1 MIEISL
7 HTTISHIIFITLH
20 YHYFCLLCKSNKKK
34 RETFDNNDFF
44 HYFCAMK
51 QEQDI
56 KLSVVIPVYNKQ
68 EYLETC
74 MKSVFAQDLKG
85 IEAIA
90 VDDGSTDGSG
100 AVLDHLAYSFPS
112 LRVIHTTNGGVTA
125 ARRTGVEAARGRY
138 VTFVD
143 PDDKVVEHGLDKL
156 YNAIVSTGADEVVG
170 TYRTQHGVTVST
182 GITGEADTTWMMRQL
197 LASKARFCVL
207 WAVIFK
213 KELLEGCLSAPRTI
227 RSGEDILMQILC
239 LVKRP
244 KVVFIDDVVYEYTV
258 GLPNDRRQNLD
269 EQRAY
274 DAHLRDGL
282 APVWDEMK
290 DYFLLRQLKQYENFI
305 AAGEFHVLNDYFRP
319 LRRQLSSRIP
329 LADRI
334 ALLLPPCLAYIPIKL
349 RKFGHIS

>member
-1 MIEISL
+1 
-7 HTTISHIIFITLH
+7 
-20 YHYFCLLCKSNKKK
+20 
-34 RETFDNNDFF
+34 
-44 HYFCAMK
+44 MK

-68 EYLETC
+68 EYLEVC
-74 MKSVFAQDLKG
+74 MKSVFAQDLNG

-100 AVLDHLAYSFPS
+100 DILDHLTSSYPS

-125 ARRTGVEAARGRY
+125 ARRIGVEAARGRY

-156 YNAIVSTGADEVVG
+156 YNAIVSTDADEVIG
-170 TYRTQHGVTVST
+170 TYRTQHGITVST
-182 GITGEADTTWMMRQL
+182 GITGEADTTWMIRQL

-213 KELLEGCLSAPRTI
+213 KELLEGCLTAPSTI

-244 KVVFIDDVVYEYTV
+244 KVVFIDEVVYEYTA
-258 GLPNDRRQNLD
+258 GLPNNRRQNLD

-274 DAHLRDGL
+274 DIHLREGL
-282 APVWDEMK
+282 APVWNEMK
-290 DYFLLRQLKQYENFI
+290 DYYLLRQIKQYENFI
-305 AAGEFHVLNDYFRP
+305 AAGDFHVLDDYFRP
-319 LRRQLSSRIP
+319 LRLQLSSRIP

-334 ALLLPPCLAYIPIKL
+334 AILLPPCLAYIPIKL
-349 RKFGHIS
+349 RKLGCFSS

>member
-1 MIEISL
+1 
-7 HTTISHIIFITLH
+7 
-20 YHYFCLLCKSNKKK
+20 
-34 RETFDNNDFF
+34 
-44 HYFCAMK
+44 MK

-68 EYLETC
+68 EYLEVC
-74 MKSVFAQDLKG
+74 MKSVFAQDLNG

-100 AVLDHLAYSFPS
+100 VILDHLTSSYPS

-125 ARRTGVEAARGRY
+125 ARRIGVEAARGRY

-156 YNAIVSTGADEVVG
+156 YNAIVSTDADEVIG
-170 TYRTQHGVTVST
+170 TYRTQHGITVST
-182 GITGEADTTWMMRQL
+182 GITGEADTTWMIRQL

-213 KELLEGCLSAPRTI
+213 KELLDGCLTAPSTI

-244 KVVFIDDVVYEYTV
+244 KVVFIDDIVYEYTA
-258 GLPNDRRQNLD
+258 GLPNNRRQNLD

-274 DAHLRDGL
+274 DIHLREGL
-282 APVWDEMK
+282 APVWNEMK
-290 DYFLLRQLKQYENFI
+290 DYYLLRQIKQYENFI
-305 AAGEFHVLNDYFRP
+305 AAGDFHVLDDYFRP
-319 LRRQLSSRIP
+319 LRLQLSSRIP

-334 ALLLPPCLAYIPIKL
+334 AILLPPCLAYIPINL
-349 RKFGHIS
+349 RNLVCFSS